1 MNKLVVSLISVIL
14 LNCMILMPA
23 QNVGAILN
31 PSFSNVDIE
40 SNNLGFTEVDNRE
53 VEKIIEKIELA
64 EKDIKNRDSEE
75 FNETEN
81 LNPSKNVQVVA
92 TPALVQEKQAESN
105 PPINLVNKTSPT
117 NNPEDLLVVQ
127 SNGFNLSEQDLKAL
141 ARLVHGEARGESFV
155 GQVAIAAVVF
165 NRMKSGKFGKSV
177 LEIIF
182 EPGAFTAIDD
192 GQYYLEPDSSAY
204 QAVESAIEGWD
215 PTGGAIYY
223 WNPHTATNKWIWS
236 RPIINQIGKHVFAL

>member
-14 LNCMILMPA
+14 LSCMILMPA

-31 PSFSNVDIE
+31 PNFSNVDME
-40 SNNLGFTEVDNRE
+40 SNQLGFTELNHTEIEKTIKETEPAVKEPTNKDN
-53 VEKIIEKIELA
+53 EKINK
-64 EKDIKNRDSEE
+64 
-75 FNETEN
+75 TEN
-81 LNPSKNVQVVA
+81 LNPSNHVEEVA
-92 TPALVQEKQAESN
+92 TPALLQEKQA
-105 PPINLVNKTSPT
+105 PADPHINLVHKDSPVKK
-117 NNPEDLLVVQ
+117 PEDLLVAQ
-127 SNGFNLSEQDLKAL
+127 SYGFNLTEQDLKAL
-141 ARLVHGEARGESFV
+141 ARLVHGEARGESFT

-204 QAVESAIEGWD
+204 QAVESALKGWD